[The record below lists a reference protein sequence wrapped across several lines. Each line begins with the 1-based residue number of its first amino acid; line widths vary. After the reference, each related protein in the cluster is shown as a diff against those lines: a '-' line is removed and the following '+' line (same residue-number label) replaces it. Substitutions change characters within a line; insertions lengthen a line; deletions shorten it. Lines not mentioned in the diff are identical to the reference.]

1 MYFIHS
7 NCEEHKLNFNENK
20 GVRES
25 TEQIRKQHIMI
36 NSPLN
41 LVYISKDA
49 NLAISYRKPQDYLK
63 ELSQDFESD
72 YYIGTNDF
80 RDLSKYNDDNIQLDK
95 ILSTRRSF
103 LITQI
108 KNDIENYLN

>member
-1 MYFIHS
+1 MFDEKKYAF
-7 NCEEHKLNFNENK
+7 EYKFNGK
-20 GVRES
+20 
-25 TEQIRKQHIMI
+25 IR
-36 NSPLN
+36 
-41 LVYISKDA
+41 
-49 NLAISYRKPQDYLK
+49 
-63 ELSQDFESD
+63 
-72 YYIGTNDF
+72 YIGTNDF